1 MIDTNV
7 KDSVVVHKYMSL
19 SAHIIGEPKGFI
31 ETRTD
36 ASGPEEKA

>member
-19 SAHIIGEPKGFI
+19 SAHIVGEAKGFI
-31 ETRTD
+31 EARIN
-36 ASGPEEKA
+36 AGGPEEKA